1 MLLRTEKKATGGVMA
16 APTPTRPWGSSSPEP
31 RRSPDSA
38 RRAGRSA
45 GEAEGPVDDR
55 SSRNADGDVEYRG
68 ERFDCGMC
76 ARESCGVKKKV
87 KHSSIGRCRLS
98 NTSLELA
105 RLAQATQ
112 LELARLAQA
121 TQLEQTA
128 TKAAAAAAAA
138 SSSAAPAEVRLN

>member
-1 MLLRTEKKATGGVMA
+1 MMQMLLRTEKKATGGVMA

-98 NTSLELA
+98 STS
-105 RLAQATQ
+105 